1 MAQPRIARPGGQNAR
16 PTGLGIPRSA
26 VPGLCSKV
34 ISHPADSP
42 RCLPCPLERMRDG
55 EKQALS
61 FSISWQSGVLWP
73 FLISGRPDGF
83 LGQNGNT
90 HTQKREGDYGWVV
103 SRGWGGVGSIWN
115 SKGGL
120 GTDARHTS

>member
-1 MAQPRIARPGGQNAR
+1 
-16 PTGLGIPRSA
+16 
-26 VPGLCSKV
+26 
-34 ISHPADSP
+34 
-42 RCLPCPLERMRDG
+42 MRDG

-103 SRGWGGVGSIWN
+103 SRGGAEWDLYGIQREGWTHLLKDINSLQDGASMQMPIPSPVLTFHEGPGLSGAHPPLLSI
-115 SKGGL
+115 L
-120 GTDARHTS
+120 LF